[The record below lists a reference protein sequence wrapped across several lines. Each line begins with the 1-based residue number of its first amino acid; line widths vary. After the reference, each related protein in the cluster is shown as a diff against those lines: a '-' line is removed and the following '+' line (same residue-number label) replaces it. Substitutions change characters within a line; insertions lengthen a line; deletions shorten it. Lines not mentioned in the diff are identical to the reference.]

1 MKTIKLKSTIANDDY
16 TNYIYE
22 AFDIQN
28 KEESVVEIP
37 INFEEIN
44 NFDWQ
49 IGVIYGGS
57 GTGKSTLL
65 KQFGVIEDVVFDN
78 SKSLV
83 SNFNMLQP
91 QEATFLLSSIGLSSV
106 PTWLRPYHLLSN
118 GEQYRAQLAYKI
130 AVAKDNDVILID
142 EFTSVVDRDVAKA
155 MSFALQKFIRK
166 TNKKIILASCHFD
179 IMEWLLPDWTYS
191 PLNGRVEKH
200 DYLRLDRPQIE
211 LSIFRCRYETW
222 NIFKQHHYLSSD
234 LSKSAKCFVTL
245 YNDKPICFNAVL
257 PLPSGTLKNA
267 FRMSRTVVL
276 PDFQGMGLGGYIS
289 DYIASLYVRDGKRF
303 YAKTS
308 NPALWNKRE
317 NSKKWRVCD
326 VQDNLER
333 IRLENEKGGQQ
344 RKVSITK
351 SFEFIGDVS
360 HIKDEELNL
369 IQFNADAW
377 KYVAQNQI
385 SLF

>member
-1 MKTIKLKSTIANDDY
+1 MKTIKLKSNIINDDY
-16 TNYIYE
+16 TSYIYD

-28 KEESVVEIP
+28 KEESIVEIP

-65 KQFGVIEDVVFDN
+65 KQFGVIEDISFDN
-78 SKSLV
+78 SKSLI
-83 SNFNMLQP
+83 SNFTMLNP
-91 QEATFLLSSIGLSSV
+91 EEATFLLSSIGLSSV

-130 AVAKDNDVILID
+130 SIAKDNEIILID

-179 IMEWLLPDWTYS
+179 IMDWLLPDWTYS

-200 DYLRLDRPQIE
+200 DYLRRERPQIE

-326 VQDNLER
+326 IQDNLDK

-360 HIKDEELNL
+360 HIKQQDLNL

>member
-1 MKTIKLKSTIANDDY
+1 MKTIKLKSNIINDDY
-16 TNYIYE
+16 TNYIYD

-28 KEESVVEIP
+28 KEESIVEIP

-65 KQFGVIEDVVFDN
+65 KQFGVIEDISFDN
-78 SKSLV
+78 SKSLI
-83 SNFNMLQP
+83 SNFTMLKP
-91 QEATFLLSSIGLSSV
+91 EEATFLLSSIGLSSV

-130 AVAKDNDVILID
+130 SIAKENDIILID

-179 IMEWLLPDWTYS
+179 IMDWLLPDWTYS

-200 DYLRLDRPQIE
+200 DYLRRERPQIE

-276 PDFQGMGLGGYIS
+276 PDFQGMGLGGFIS

-326 VQDNLER
+326 IQDNLEK

-351 SFEFIGDVS
+351 SFEFVGDVS
-360 HIKDEELNL
+360 HVKDEELNL

>member
-1 MKTIKLKSTIANDDY
+1 
-16 TNYIYE
+16 
-22 AFDIQN
+22 
-28 KEESVVEIP
+28 
-37 INFEEIN
+37 
-44 NFDWQ
+44 
-49 IGVIYGGS
+49 
-57 GTGKSTLL
+57 
-65 KQFGVIEDVVFDN
+65 
-78 SKSLV
+78 
-83 SNFNMLQP
+83 
-91 QEATFLLSSIGLSSV
+91 
-106 PTWLRPYHLLSN
+106 
-118 GEQYRAQLAYKI
+118 
-130 AVAKDNDVILID
+130 
-142 EFTSVVDRDVAKA
+142 

-166 TNKKIILASCHFD
+166 TNKKIILESCHFD
-179 IMEWLLPDWTYS
+179 IMDWLLPDWTYS

-200 DYLRLDRPQIE
+200 DYLRRERPQIE

-326 VQDNLER
+326 IQDNLEK

-351 SFEFIGDVS
+351 SFEFVGDVS
-360 HIKDEELNL
+360 HIKEQDLNL

>member
-1 MKTIKLKSTIANDDY
+1 MKTIKLKSNIINDDY
-16 TNYIYE
+16 TNYIYD

-28 KEESVVEIP
+28 KEESIVEIP

-65 KQFGVIEDVVFDN
+65 KQFGLIEDISFDN
-78 SKSLV
+78 SKSLI
-83 SNFNMLQP
+83 SNFTMLKP
-91 QEATFLLSSIGLSSV
+91 EEATFLLSSIGLSSV

-130 AVAKDNDVILID
+130 SIAKDNEIILID

-179 IMEWLLPDWTYS
+179 IMDWLLPDWTYS

-200 DYLRLDRPQIE
+200 DYLRRERPQIE

-276 PDFQGMGLGGYIS
+276 PDFQGMGLGGFIS

-326 VQDNLER
+326 IQDNLEK

-351 SFEFIGDVS
+351 SFEFVGDVS